1 MKMRERQV
9 TILITSALLGV
20 LIVIQARSFTD
31 LTNIVGRDSRT
42 NIFHEIQILKK
53 TNETLE
59 DETKDLQDQL
69 DKAMD
74 QGKALQG
81 IQEEIEKYTIL
92 AGHINISGPGLWLEV
107 GKDLKMIWLTDM
119 VNELFAAG
127 AEAVSINGIR
137 LTDTTNGFDTIPNG
151 QILLNG
157 VILKAPFVFEAIGDK
172 KTLEA
177 ALTQPEGILVRLTQ
191 SLGAVD
197 YKIEQKDLITMQKLL

>member
-1 MKMRERQV
+1 MKMRDRQV
-9 TILITSALLGV
+9 TILITSVLLGV

-31 LTNIVGRDSRT
+31 LTDIIGRDTRT
-42 NIFHEIQILKK
+42 NVFREIQILKK

-59 DETKDLQDQL
+59 TEVKDLQSQL

-92 AGHINISGPGLWLEV
+92 AGHMDISGPGVWLEV
-107 GKDLKMIWLTDM
+107 AKDLKMIWLTDI

-157 VILKAPFVFEAIGDK
+157 VILKAPFIFEAIGDK

-177 ALTQPEGILVRLTQ
+177 ALAQPEGILSRLSQ
-191 SLGAVD
+191 SLGGVD
-197 YKIEQKDLITMQKLL
+197 YQLEQRDIITMQRLL